1 MCFVLELGHC
11 PTHCD
16 VPVIRRLLLRTYV
29 GRRVLQTWA
38 GRHWRQTGVLH
49 LLAADLFYLF
59 TVMINFAYWSI
70 LGVDASRI
78 LVTFRL
84 HV

>member
-1 MCFVLELGHC
+1 M
-11 PTHCD
+11 T
-16 VPVIRRLLLRTYV
+16 RRLLLRTYA
-29 GRRVLQTWA
+29 GRRVLRTWA
-38 GRHWRQTGVLH
+38 GRHLMQTGVLH

-59 TVMINFAYWSI
+59 TVMINFACWSI

-78 LVTFRL
+78 LVTFRS